1 MAVTPNT
8 TFSSGA
14 IYTAA
19 QANRFPRGIMA
30 TPATSTTTDSTITT
44 TEEVMLSYTFSA
56 VSGRMYQITYVEPSL
71 GGTTASTGSA
81 RLRED
86 SISGATISQIR
97 YPISTTL
104 QNYVTMTFVFTAAA
118 SGSKT
123 IVATQLA
130 GANTVTATRSSV
142 LIAALWAI
150 DIGAS

>member
-14 IYTAA
+14 ILTAA
-19 QANRFPRGIMA
+19 QMNRFGRGIMA

-44 TEEVMLSYTFSA
+44 TEEVMLTYTFTA
-56 VSGRMYQITYVEPSL
+56 VSGRMYQITYVEPSVL
-71 GGTTASTGSA
+71 GTVATTLSA

-86 SISGATISQIR
+86 SLTGATINQIR
-97 YPISTTL
+97 LPISTTL

-123 IVATQLA
+123 VVATLLA
-130 GANTVTATRSSV
+130 GANTVTATRGATN
-142 LIAALWAI
+142 IAALWAV

>member
-44 TEEVMLSYTFSA
+44 TEEVMLTYTFTA
-56 VSGRMYQITYVEPSL
+56 VSGRMYLLTYVEPALS
-71 GGTTASTGSA
+71 GTTATTLNA
-81 RLRED
+81 RIRED
-86 SISGATISQIR
+86 NLTGATINQMR
-97 YPISTTL
+97 MPISTTL
-104 QNYVTMTFVFTAAA
+104 QGYINMNFVFTAAA

-123 IVATQLA
+123 IVATLLA

-142 LIAALWAI
+142 LTAALWAI

>member
-8 TFSSGA
+8 TFTIGDVF
-14 IYTAA
+14 TAS

-44 TEEVMLSYTFSA
+44 TEEVMLSYTFTA
-56 VSGRMYQITYVEPSL
+56 VSGRMYLITYIEPSL
-71 GGTTASTGSA
+71 GGTTATTASA

-104 QNYVTMTFVFTAAA
+104 QNNVNMSFVFTAGA